1 MSGRQQ
7 PLAQRERRGSYSRF
21 FEFAP
26 AATVAAAFAVE
37 PARADMAACIA
48 CFERIIDDYLAANCA
63 VDAVGAVDEVGTNSV
78 RSQSFEACCRFQRA
92 FEFTERMEAGLRV
105 DELGEYSVRFGIAL
119 FPPGEDD
126 RCRPLA
132 AGSVVRVFIANA
144 TGKPV
149 PLTATLRSGLLR
161 LAAGG

>member
-7 PLAQRERRGSYSRF
+7 PLAQRERRGSYSSF

-26 AATVAAAFAVE
+26 AAAAAVAVG

-48 CFERIIDDYLAANCA
+48 CFERLIDDYLAANCS
-63 VDAVGAVDEVGTNSV
+63 VGSVGAVDAGAAGGV

-92 FEFTERMEAGLRV
+92 FEFAERMEAGLRI

-126 RCRPLA
+126 RCKPLA

-149 PLTATLRSGLLR
+149 PLTGALRSSLLR